1 MSYTI
6 KVEISQSVSNFYKV
20 VEQTVYNQ
28 GEGGTWDR
36 LLLTL
41 DSSNTSGGLRL
52 MSTGEE
58 RNFVF
63 VVLGVHNHSPWCDVV
78 QNLKPRETAMEVH
91 PTYHNGGSRCGIV
104 LSTFIRKTNYK
115 GLTVTVEIEKEE
127 EKKR

>member
-1 MSYTI
+1 MSYTS

-41 DSSNTSGGLRL
+41 GGSNTSGGLRL
-52 MSTGEE
+52 MSSGEE

-63 VVLGVHNHSPWCDVV
+63 VVLGIHNHEPWRDVV
-78 QNLKPRETAMEVH
+78 QNLRPRETATEVH
-91 PTYHNGGSRCGIV
+91 QTYHNGGLA
-104 LSTFIRKTNYK
+104 LSSERLITRDGCYSGHEK
-115 GLTVTVEIEKEE
+115 GGG
-127 EKKR
+127 